1 MRSCHDHPQKTASLP
16 SFFFVDQLDRELIPR
31 SLQPTPIR
39 WVPRA
44 SLSLPSSE
52 HRPSREERPRP
63 PVRPLALS
71 SVTARA
77 DGRAGGGRRRRLLAR
92 LHLARAPLP
101 LKGRTDGRRV
111 GLSLAWPPVLPSTL
125 EFLCW
130 CQGVRGV
137 SADRRREH
145 GRSQRGGPRATTDV
159 AAVAEGGR
167 SLALR
172 GWGLL
177 AVPGLPPPAR
187 RGAGQRLTAALVLVY
202 GTCWMEEEEEER
214 NPLCV
219 PTDARTEAVTE
230 TASFEAS
237 RASERS
243 VGQ

>member
-39 WVPRA
+39 WVP
-44 SLSLPSSE
+44 SLSLPNE

-77 DGRAGGGRRRRLLAR
+77 DGRAGGGRRRLLAR

-137 SADRRREH
+137 SADRRRGH
-145 GRSQRGGPRATTDV
+145 GGSQRGGPRAITDV
-159 AAVAEGGR
+159 AAVGKGGR
-167 SLALR
+167 SLALG
-172 GWGLL
+172 GWGLR
-177 AVPGLPPPAR
+177 AVPGLPPW
-187 RGAGQRLTAALVLVY
+187 GGLRLTAALVLVY